1 MRAVS
6 FFIAR
11 VTVGAAFGAAACGNG
26 DDASS
31 PPVATVV
38 AEAGADASK
47 SPDATTATDAAAD
60 DGTAIAPDAQG
71 QAVLTTRA
79 LLRMANWSADSPA
92 VDFCMAPHGTAAF
105 QGPVLGTDAA
115 SIDDA
120 GIDAG
125 SGTLPFPQISAYL
138 LVDPGQYDIRVV
150 AGGAVDCSTGI
161 VPDATNLPVL
171 APGGLE
177 TVALIGANNPQPGEL
192 PLKAV
197 GFTDE
202 LKNTLVNA
210 LLIRVINADVDVP
223 QVQVGEL
230 DMYFTPFTAPVGP
243 GSSSAVVD
251 PMADSNGYVPAIPFT
266 GETIAARAVVTTL
279 FDAGPQTLL
288 ATAQNISLANG
299 LTVTFVVVGPSG
311 QPGGGSA
318 QLLEC
323 VDTAAGAALQ
333 GSCTAISK

>member
-6 FFIAR
+6 LFIACL
-11 VTVGAAFGAAACGNG
+11 TAGAAFGAAACGNG

-47 SPDATTATDAAAD
+47 SPDATTAPDAATD
-60 DGTAIAPDAQG
+60 SGTAIAPDAPLP
-71 QAVLTTRA
+71 ALTTRA

-161 VPDATNLPVL
+161 VQDATNLPAL

-177 TVALIGANNPQPGEL
+177 TVALLGANNPQPGEL
-192 PLKAV
+192 PLKVV

-202 LKNTLVNA
+202 LKNTLMDA

-230 DMYFTPFTAPVGP
+230 DMYFTPFTAAVSP

-251 PMADSNGYVPAIPFT
+251 HMADSNGYVTVIPFT

-279 FDAGPQTLL
+279 FDAGPQTIL